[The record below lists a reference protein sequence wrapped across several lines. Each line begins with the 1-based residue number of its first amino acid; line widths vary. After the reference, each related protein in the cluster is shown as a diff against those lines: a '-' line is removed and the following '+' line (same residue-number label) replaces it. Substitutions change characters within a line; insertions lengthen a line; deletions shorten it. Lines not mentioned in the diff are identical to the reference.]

1 MTCHCLDPSSRL
13 IVIRA
18 NGAETFNIFDTR
30 GCPRTAKHLI
40 SATALCHLLVGR
52 SSDEDKDKLRV
63 SLLEQAIKE
72 VYATA
77 YRRWRKDHPEAH
89 YRLCIEAA
97 TLLAFQK
104 ANRIEDFLEA
114 FVEARAA
121 QKGNADALGA
131 YEDGVEESA
140 AVALDRD
147 PKTEHLVR
155 DLAFAG
161 WTHEMFPTLWDLQDE
176 LHSWGMQKGPHQ
188 ELCDT
193 LATLLRP
200 WLRDGR

>member
-1 MTCHCLDPSSRL
+1 M
-13 IVIRA
+13 
-18 NGAETFNIFDTR
+18 
-30 GCPRTAKHLI
+30 
-40 SATALCHLLVGR
+40 
-52 SSDEDKDKLRV
+52 
-63 SLLEQAIKE
+63 
-72 VYATA
+72 
-77 YRRWRKDHPEAH
+77 
-89 YRLCIEAA
+89 
-97 TLLAFQK
+97 
-104 ANRIEDFLEA
+104 EA

-121 QKGNADALGA
+121 QKANPDALGA

-140 AVALDRD
+140 ALGLDRD

-188 ELCDT
+188 ELCAT

-200 WLRDGR
+200 WLRDGRYGVLLDGASNVDLGSAENVRVGSSKGRAF